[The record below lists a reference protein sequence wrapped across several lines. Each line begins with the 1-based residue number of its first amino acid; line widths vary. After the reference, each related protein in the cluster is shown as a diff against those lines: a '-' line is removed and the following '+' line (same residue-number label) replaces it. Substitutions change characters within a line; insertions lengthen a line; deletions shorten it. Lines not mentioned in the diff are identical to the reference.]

1 MRKFSER
8 KGWMKKNKFRKII
21 NITAATVQYSMYSE
35 YTCSLTNPNVCA
47 DFAVCDGLCYWKAL
61 CDIKFSQIDGNSP
74 KSIVTQS

>member
-1 MRKFSER
+1 MLTVALDIFLGSIFVLFCV
-8 KGWMKKNKFRKII
+8 N
-21 NITAATVQYSMYSE
+21 NISVQYSMYSE